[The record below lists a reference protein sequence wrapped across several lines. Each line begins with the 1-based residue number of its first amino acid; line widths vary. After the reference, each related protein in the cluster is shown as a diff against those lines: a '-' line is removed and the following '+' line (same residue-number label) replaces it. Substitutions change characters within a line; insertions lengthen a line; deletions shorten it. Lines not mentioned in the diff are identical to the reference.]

1 MKNLSKKQIIMM
13 ISVIGIITIG
23 IILYLV
29 FFYNKEEQY
38 TYEANYNE
46 MYDETG
52 AIIPMNYLDSD
63 EQFVTNTKA
72 KSLQKEKSFKN
83 YHISNFKLI
92 KGQERNKILLDIK
105 NNSSEDLEETEIA
118 IKLLDKNQ
126 NEIDTIT
133 IITPS
138 MKANSSLVITGFT
151 KVEVENI
158 FDYIIEV

>member
-13 ISVIGIITIG
+13 ILIIGIITIG
-23 IILYLV
+23 IILYFV
-29 FFYNKEEQY
+29 FFYNKEEHI
-38 TYEANYNE
+38 YEANYNE

-92 KGQERNKILLDIK
+92 KGQEGNKILLDIK

-133 IITPS
+133 IIIPS
-138 MKANSSLVITGFT
+138 MEANSSLVITGLT